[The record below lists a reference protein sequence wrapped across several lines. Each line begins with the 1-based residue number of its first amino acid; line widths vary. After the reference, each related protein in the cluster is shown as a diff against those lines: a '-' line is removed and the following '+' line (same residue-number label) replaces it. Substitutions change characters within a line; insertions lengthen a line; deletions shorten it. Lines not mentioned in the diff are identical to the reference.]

1 MTPDPAHAPTL
12 VTGGAGFIGS
22 AVVRELLRRT
32 EGFVIVLDALTYAG
46 GRDNLPDDPRVVL
59 IEGDVADPEAVRDI
73 FETDRPA
80 RVLHLAA
87 ESHVDRS
94 IDGPLAFVHTN
105 LTGTAVMLEAARAHW
120 LDLDG
125 DAKAAFRFVHVSTDE
140 VFGSL
145 GDTGAFTAATPY
157 DPRSPYS
164 ASKAGSDHLARAWH
178 HTFGLPVVVTNC
190 SNNYGPRQHPEKL
203 IPHTILRALAG
214 ETLPVYGTGANVRDW
229 LHVDDHARGLVDA
242 ALGAGMDGAVGA
254 AKDGAVGAAKVGAVG
269 AAKVGAP
276 SGTPGTTYLFGGNAE
291 RTNLHV
297 VQTVCRLLDERR
309 PNAAPHERLI
319 TYVTDRPGHDHRYA
333 IDASSARDGLGWAPS
348 RTFEVGLAETV
359 DWYLA
364 NPEWCAARIGAHGLG
379 RRGVAGAGASA

>member
-1 MTPDPAHAPTL
+1 MPNASAPSSTL

-32 EGFVIVLDALTYAG
+32 DGPVVVLDALTYAG

-59 IEGDVADPEAVRDI
+59 VEADVADAGAVAAALEAHA
-73 FETDRPA
+73 PG

-94 IDGPLAFVHTN
+94 IDGPMAFVRTN
-105 LTGTAVMLEAARAHW
+105 LVGTATLLEAARAHHAG
-120 LDLDG
+120 LDG
-125 DAKAAFRFVHVSTDE
+125 AARREFRFVHVSTDE

-145 GDTGAFTAATPY
+145 RDDGAFTTATAY

-203 IPHTILRALAG
+203 IPHMVLRALAG
-214 ETLPVYGTGANVRDW
+214 EPLPVYGRGLNVRDW

-242 ALGAGMDGAVGA
+242 ALH
-254 AKDGAVGAAKVGAVG
+254 
-269 AAKVGAP
+269 GAP
-276 SGTPGTTYLFGGNAE
+276 GATYLFGGGAE
-291 RTNLHV
+291 RTNLDV
-297 VQTVCRLLDERR
+297 VRTLCALLDDRQ
-309 PNAAPHERLI
+309 PDAAPHEELI
-319 TYVTDRPGHDHRYA
+319 SFVTDRPGHDHRYA
-333 IDASSARDGLGWAPS
+333 IDAASAEVGLGWAPA
-348 RTFEVGLAETV
+348 RTFEEGLAETV
-359 DWYLA
+359 DWYLTHA
-364 NPEWCAARIGAHGLG
+364 DWVRRRVDAGGLRRIGTRADGAAT
-379 RRGVAGAGASA
+379 RGGA